1 VSDAGKSQRSTSGN
15 QRQHLSVKLL
25 GVLLV
30 CLGGC
35 THRANQDPQ
44 ALYDQIRLT
53 FTHGQLVSA
62 QEQAEKARI
71 YFSNRDSQWESRF
84 RFLEAEILIWRG
96 LNQNALSLLNP
107 DLPTSLASSD
117 LGIRQLLLRGI
128 AHARL
133 GQLNEA
139 GENLKTAA
147 RLCSL
152 SHSTLQGELDR
163 ARGVVEV
170 QKNNLDRAEL
180 FFRRSLRSAREQHDA
195 ILESSAL
202 SNLGV
207 VSMRKE
213 HYDEAIDWSTKAQE
227 LSSRLS
233 FGLNEEKALGNLAFD
248 YYKMGDLDR
257 SLALYQEAEK
267 RANDLN
273 VPIDQ
278 VRWQNNLGAVYYE
291 LNQYDLAREYY
302 LRALSLAKAIQN
314 TEEINDALTTLAFLS
329 VQTGKLDDAE
339 NYSSQSIELCK
350 KSGDRT
356 SELYALLASG
366 QISASMQD
374 NPHAEQIF
382 DEVIQDKKSDPS
394 LRWEAMHDLAQVYE
408 REHAPRKA
416 DQEYRA
422 ALSALE
428 SARSSL
434 HHEEYR
440 LPFLTNAARVYEDYI
455 HFLVQQGKLKL
466 ALQMADYGRAQTLI
480 EGLGAAQN
488 ARSFS
493 ARDVDPEQIARKMKA
508 VILFYS
514 LGERYSYLWAI
525 TADRTAVFQLPASKE
540 IEAAVQRYHHALLG
554 PADVLETRNSDG
566 LQLFETLVKPA
577 KKLIPRDARIVI
589 VPDGALNNLN
599 FETLLV
605 PGPTPHY
612 WIEDAALVNAS
623 SIRLL
628 AAAPVATAPRNEKLL
643 LIGDPLPPNH
653 AYDQLA
659 EAGSEIKDIARH
671 FPAPS
676 ESVYAQAAATPAAYL
691 EHDPAQFAYI
701 HFVAHGTAS
710 RLSPLDSSILLSQ
723 GSPAEDSY
731 KLYARDIIHHP
742 LRARLVTISAC
753 YGSGTR
759 AYTGEGLVGLS
770 WAFLRAGAHNVIG
783 ALWAV
788 SDDSTPRLM
797 DHLYDGIEKGQTPAQ
812 ALRAAKLSLL
822 HSDSVFRK
830 PFYWAPFQLYSGL

>member
-1 VSDAGKSQRSTSGN
+1 VAI
-15 QRQHLSVKLL
+15 
-25 GVLLV
+25 LLV
-30 CLGGC
+30 CSFGC
-35 THRANQDPQ
+35 GRHTNQNPE
-44 ALYDQIRLT
+44 ALFDQIRQT
-53 FTHGQLVSA
+53 FTHGQLLSA
-62 QEQAEKARI
+62 QEQAEKARL
-71 YFSNRDSQWESRF
+71 YFSNRDSSWESRF
-84 RFLEAEILIWRG
+84 RFLEADIMIRRG
-96 LNQNALSLLNP
+96 LGLDALSLLAADVPSSSAN
-107 DLPTSLASSD
+107 SD
-117 LGIRQLLLRGI
+117 LVVQQLLLRGI
-128 AHARL
+128 TYARL
-133 GQLNEA
+133 GKFNEA
-139 GENLKTAA
+139 DTDLDKAQ
-147 RLCSL
+147 RLSSI
-152 SHSTLQGELDR
+152 SHSALQGELAR
-163 ARGVVEV
+163 ARGVVAV
-170 QKNNLDRAEL
+170 QRNLLDRAEQS
-180 FFRRSLRSAREQHDA
+180 FRQSLQDARAQHDA
-195 ILESSAL
+195 FLESSAL
-202 SNLGV
+202 LNLGV
-207 VSMRKE
+207 VSVRKE
-213 HYDEAIDWSTKAQE
+213 HYDEAIDWFTKAQE
-227 LSSRLS
+227 LSNHLD
-233 FGLNEEKALGNLAFD
+233 FGLDEEKSLGNLAFA
-248 YYKMGDLDR
+248 YYKMGDMDKSG
-257 SLALYQEAEK
+257 SLYKDAEK

-273 VPIDQ
+273 APIDQ

-291 LNQYDLAREYY
+291 LSQYDLAREYY
-302 LRALSLAKAIQN
+302 LRALSLAKTIQN

-329 VQTGKLDDAE
+329 VRTGKLNDAE
-339 NYSSQSIELCK
+339 SYSSQSIELCR

-374 NPHAEQIF
+374 NRSAEQIF
-382 DEVIQDKKSDPS
+382 DEVIQDKKSDLS
-394 LRWEAMHDLAQVYE
+394 LRWEAMHDLAQLYE

-428 SARSSL
+428 NARSSL

-455 HFLVQQGKLKL
+455 HFLVQQGKPKV

-480 EGLGAAQN
+480 EGLGVVQN

-493 ARDVDPEQIARKMKA
+493 VGNVDPEQIARKMKA

-514 LGERYSYLWAI
+514 LGQKSSYLWAV
-525 TADRTAVFQLPASKE
+525 TSGLTEVFPLPAAKE
-540 IEAAVQRYHHALLG
+540 IEASVQRYHRALLG
-554 PADVLETRNSDG
+554 PGDVLETQNSDG
-566 LQLFETLVKPA
+566 LGLFETLVKPA
-577 KKLIPRDARIVI
+577 QKLIPGGSRVVI

-605 PGPTPHY
+605 PGKTPHY
-612 WIEDAALVNAS
+612 WIEEATVVNVS
-623 SIRLL
+623 SIRML
-628 AAAPVATAPRNEKLL
+628 AAVPVAPARKNGKLL
-643 LIGDPLPPNH
+643 LIGDPLPPNR

-671 FPAPS
+671 FAAPS
-676 ESVYAQAAATPAAYL
+676 ESVYAEAAATPAAYL

-742 LRARLVTISAC
+742 LRAQLVTISAC

-770 WAFLRAGAHNVIG
+770 WAFLRAGAHNVVG

-797 DHLYDGIEKGQTPAQ
+797 DRLYDGIEKGQSPAQ

-830 PFYWAPFQLYSGL
+830 PFYWGPFQLYSGF

>member
-1 VSDAGKSQRSTSGN
+1 MPDTGKSEHGAGGN

-30 CLGGC
+30 CLSGC
-35 THRANQDPQ
+35 THRAKQDPQ

-53 FTHGQLVSA
+53 FTHGQLITA
-62 QEQAEKARI
+62 QEQSEKARI
-71 YFSNRDSQWESRF
+71 YFSNRDSQWELRF

-96 LNQNALSLLNP
+96 LSQNALGLLNA
-107 DLPTSLASSD
+107 DLPASLTNGDFA
-117 LGIRQLLLRGI
+117 IRQSLLRGI
-128 AHARL
+128 AYARL

-139 GENLKTAA
+139 DDNLNKAK
-147 RLCSL
+147 RLCSI
-152 SHSTLQGELDR
+152 SHSKLQGELDR

-170 QKNNLDRAEL
+170 QKNNLDHAEL
-180 FFRRSLRSAREQHDA
+180 FFRESLQSAREQHDS

-227 LSSRLS
+227 LSNRLS
-233 FGLNEEKALGNLAFD
+233 FGLDEEKAQGNLAFD

-257 SLALYQEAEK
+257 ALSLYQEAGK
-267 RANDLN
+267 KTNDMD

-278 VRWQNNLGAVYYE
+278 VRWQNNVGAVYYE
-291 LNQYDLAREYY
+291 LGQYDLAQEYY
-302 LRALSLAKAIQN
+302 LRALSLAKTIQN
-314 TEEINDALTTLAFLS
+314 KEEINDALTTLAFLS
-329 VQTGKLDDAE
+329 VQTGKLNDAE
-339 NYSSQSIELCK
+339 SYSTQAIELCK
-350 KSGDRT
+350 SSGDRA

-374 NPHAEQIF
+374 NRRAEQMF
-382 DEVIQDKKSDPS
+382 DEVIQDEKSDLS
-394 LRWEAMHDLAQVYE
+394 LRWEAMHDLAQLYE
-408 REHAPRKA
+408 GEHAPRKA

-422 ALSALE
+422 ALNALE
-428 SARSSL
+428 NARSSL

-455 HFLVQQGKLKL
+455 HFLVQQGKPKL
-466 ALQMADYGRAQTLI
+466 ALQMADYSRAQTLI
-480 EGLGAAQN
+480 EGLGMVQN

-493 ARDVDPEQIARKMKA
+493 AGNVDPEQIARKMKA

-514 LGERYSYLWAI
+514 MGEKYSYLWAI
-525 TADRTAVFQLPASKE
+525 TPQRTVLFLLPASKE

-554 PADVLETRNSDG
+554 PGDVLETQNSDG

-577 KKLIPRDARIVI
+577 QKLIPRGSQVVI

-612 WIEDAALVNAS
+612 WIEDATLVNAS

-628 AAAPVATAPRNEKLL
+628 AAAPVASTPRNDKLL

-659 EAGSEIKDIARH
+659 EAGAEIKDIARH
-671 FPAPS
+671 FAAPS
-676 ESVYAQAAATPAAYL
+676 ESVYAQAAATPGAYL
-691 EHDPAQFAYI
+691 EHDPAQFTYI

-742 LRARLVTISAC
+742 LRAQLVTISAC

-797 DHLYDGIEKGQTPAQ
+797 DSLYDGIEKGQSPAQ

-822 HSDSVFRK
+822 HSDNVFRK

>member
-1 VSDAGKSQRSTSGN
+1 M
-15 QRQHLSVKLL
+15 
-25 GVLLV
+25 
-30 CLGGC
+30 
-35 THRANQDPQ
+35 
-44 ALYDQIRLT
+44 
-53 FTHGQLVSA
+53 HGQLVGA
-62 QEQAEKARI
+62 QEQAEKARV
-71 YFSNRDSQWESRF
+71 YFSSRDSQWESRF
-84 RFLEAEILIWRG
+84 RLLEAEILIWRG
-96 LNQNALSLLNP
+96 LNQNALSLLETDVP
-107 DLPTSLASSD
+107 SSLATSD
-117 LGIRQLLLRGI
+117 LAIRQFLLRGI
-128 AHARL
+128 TYARL
-133 GQLNEA
+133 GKFNEA
-139 GENLKTAA
+139 DDSLNKAQ
-147 RLCSL
+147 RLSSVSQSSL
-152 SHSTLQGELDR
+152 NGELAR
-163 ARGVVEV
+163 ARGVVAV
-170 QKNNLDRAEL
+170 QRNLLDGAEMFFRQSLQAGRAE
-180 FFRRSLRSAREQHDA
+180 HDDF
-195 ILESSAL
+195 LESSAL
-202 SNLGV
+202 LNLGV
-207 VSMRKE
+207 VSVRKE
-213 HYDEAIDWSTKAQE
+213 HFDEAIDWFTKARE
-227 LSSRLS
+227 LSSRLA
-233 FGLNEEKALGNLAFD
+233 FRLDEEKSLGNLAYA

-267 RANDLN
+267 SANDLKI
-273 VPIDQ
+273 PIDQ

-291 LNQYDLAREYY
+291 LGQYDLAREYY
-302 LRALSLAKAIQN
+302 LRALSLAETIHN

-329 VQTGKLDDAE
+329 VQTGKLNDAAK
-339 NYSSQSIELCK
+339 YSTQAIELCK
-350 KSGDRT
+350 SSGDRR

-366 QISASMQD
+366 QMAASMQE
-374 NPHAEQIF
+374 NPRAEQIF
-382 DEVIQDKKSDPS
+382 GEVIQDKKSDLS
-394 LRWEAMHDLAQVYE
+394 LRWETMHNLAELYE

-422 ALSALE
+422 ALNALE
-428 SARSSL
+428 NARSSL
-434 HHEEYR
+434 HQEEYR

-455 HFLVQQGKLKL
+455 HFLVQQGKPKV

-480 EGLGAAQN
+480 EGLRLAQN

-493 ARDVDPEQIARKMKA
+493 AGNIDPERIAGKMKA
-508 VILFYS
+508 AILFYS
-514 LGERYSYLWAI
+514 LGQRYSYLWAV

-554 PADVLETRNSDG
+554 PGDVLEMQNSDG

-577 KKLIPRDARIVI
+577 QKLISSGSRVVV

-605 PGPTPHY
+605 PGTKPHY
-612 WIEDAALVNAS
+612 WIEDATLVNAS

-628 AAAPVATAPRNEKLL
+628 AVAPVASAPRNGKLL

-676 ESVYAQAAATPAAYL
+676 ESVYAEAAATPGAYL
-691 EHDPAQFAYI
+691 EHDPAQFSYI

-770 WAFLRAGAHNVIG
+770 WAFLRAGAHSVIG

-797 DHLYDGIEKGQTPAQ
+797 DRLYDGIETGQSPAQ

-822 HSDSVFRK
+822 HSDSIFRK